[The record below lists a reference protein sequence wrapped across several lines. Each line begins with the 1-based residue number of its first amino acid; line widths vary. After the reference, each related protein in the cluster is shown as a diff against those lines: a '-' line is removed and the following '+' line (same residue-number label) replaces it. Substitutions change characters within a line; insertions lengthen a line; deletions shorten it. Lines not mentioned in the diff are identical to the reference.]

1 MNIQNFKNKNFRGYI
16 TSKKICGYL
25 IPQKLQ
31 NLAIREYASKNQII
45 FKLSGTEWKIPKSFL
60 MINSISSDLKKIDGI
75 LFFSFFQIFEDIS
88 FFEKTMKKFLKKK
101 KIIIFVLEDIILAN
115 LENLNSLIKQI
126 KIYHKISLNNNLII
140 KKIKKQL
147 I

>member
-16 TSKKICGYL
+16 TSKKICGNL

>member
-1 MNIQNFKNKNFRGYI
+1 MNIQNLKNKNFRGYI
-16 TSKKICGYL
+16 TSKKICGNL

-115 LENLNSLIKQI
+115 LESLNSLIKQI
-126 KIYHKISLNNNLII
+126 KIYYKISLNNNLII